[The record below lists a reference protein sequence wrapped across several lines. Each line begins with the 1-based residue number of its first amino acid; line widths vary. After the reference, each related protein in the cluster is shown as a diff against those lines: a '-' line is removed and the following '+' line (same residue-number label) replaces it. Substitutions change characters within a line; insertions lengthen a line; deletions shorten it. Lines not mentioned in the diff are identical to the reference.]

1 MRTNIAKRIIDYYG
15 SEDFQEEYK
24 QLLFEEF
31 CQNKDEIIDKIIHIV
46 LNEQN
51 IKCSKLLA
59 SSIYDEILQDF
70 DTYIDTFQNYYVGYC
85 CLGAVSFGEQEEQ
98 LSGIG
103 MNLKYLRHIF
113 NKEGFY
119 VSKDNYAY
127 YDMSGSGLM
136 VELKFTPFIMHLLGI
151 ADNQ

>member
-1 MRTNIAKRIIDYYG
+1 MRTNIAKRIIDNYESDY
-15 SEDFQEEYK
+15 FQEQYK

-59 SSIYDEILQDF
+59 SSIYDEILSEF
-70 DTYIDTFQNYYVGYC
+70 NEYIDTFQNYYVGYC

-98 LSGIG
+98 LDGIG

-119 VSKDNYAY
+119 VSKNNYAY
-127 YDMSGSGLM
+127 YDISGSGLM
-136 VELKFTPFIMHLLGI
+136 VKLKFTPFIMYLLGI
-151 ADNQ
+151 AEKQ